1 MCCCLLPR
9 PPHPGA
15 RTLTRTHFPDSA
27 FPPENSLG
35 CSPAHL
41 AGGLS
46 LPSCPGARTHSD
58 ARGHL
63 GATLRARH
71 LAFAPSSWLSREA
84 HTAAVG
90 YSGLERSAYSDTKS
104 VFVMISA
111 PPPSPSL
118 HTWTYHTRCP
128 PLAPAVLCRHP
139 SHQRCVGMRP
149 RAPVTPRAEP
159 GNPSGRWADVALGP
173 PTPRLGF
180 LRPRETMS
188 NSERAPLPS
197 PRPRSRF
204 RLVLISLH
212 SYAPRSTVSDPA
224 LAGCALRDSSALTQS
239 PAAPAAPGLFPEFG
253 YPPNS
258 APPPALSA
266 PVGQRVTTLS
276 PPPAWNRQRGNRR
289 NGERVQAGISPAL

>member
-1 MCCCLLPR
+1 
-9 PPHPGA
+9 
-15 RTLTRTHFPDSA
+15 
-27 FPPENSLG
+27 
-35 CSPAHL
+35 
-41 AGGLS
+41 
-46 LPSCPGARTHSD
+46 
-58 ARGHL
+58 
-63 GATLRARH
+63 
-71 LAFAPSSWLSREA
+71 
-84 HTAAVG
+84 
-90 YSGLERSAYSDTKS
+90 
-104 VFVMISA
+104 MISA

-188 NSERAPLPS
+188 NSERPPLPS

-239 PAAPAAPGLFPEFG
+239 CSSRRPGTFPRVRVPSQLCAPAGTLPRWVSGLPPFPL
-253 YPPNS
+253 
-258 APPPALSA
+258 PPPGIGREGTAEMGSECRLGSLRPCKQEIFWPPSPGA
-266 PVGQRVTTLS
+266 AGLRDVGCAVRGR
-276 PPPAWNRQRGNRR
+276 PAGP
-289 NGERVQAGISPAL
+289 S